1 MVYHGNHRADGRQ
14 LQIACA
20 AHFAWREDTTLAN
33 WGLMAANLP
42 AFRAVPDLPLP
53 RLLGEMPAFH
63 TALVALLALPA
74 DDPSLTGAERALSD
88 AATRHASCRFQDR
101 FPISSLLDDLAMLRD
116 LLLTAAADWATR
128 NGLPSPPET
137 LTRRLMVILDS
148 ALSRVCEAWV
158 GQAMPDVAPE
168 PVATAS

>member
-1 MVYHGNHRADGRQ
+1 MAYHCNHRADGRQ

-20 AHFAWREDTTLAN
+20 AHFAWRADTTLAN

-74 DDPSLTGAERALSD
+74 DDPSLTGAERILFD
-88 AATRHASCRFQDR
+88 ASARHARCRFQDR

-116 LLLTAAADWATR
+116 LLLTTAADWAT
-128 NGLPSPPET
+128 NHGLLSPPET
-137 LTRRLMVILDS
+137 LIRRLMATLDS
-148 ALSRVCEAWV
+148 TLSHVCEAWV
-158 GQAMPDVAPE
+158 GQVMADLAPE
-168 PVATAS
+168 PITTAS